1 LPRGGSAQRSA
12 APIAVVG
19 YDGSQGAKR
28 ALAAAA
34 AGVGTGGRV
43 FVVVAAA
50 SEEQLERE
58 DVRAEEEQVRRLL
71 AEAVA
76 YLDEVDVRAMARV
89 IEADPV
95 DALVDVAR
103 KTGAQVIA
111 VGARGDNFLART
123 LRGSVSQRLVARAPC
138 DLLVMR

>member
-1 LPRGGSAQRSA
+1 M
-12 APIAVVG
+12 
-19 YDGSQGAKR
+19 
-28 ALAAAA
+28 
-34 AGVGTGGRV
+34 
-43 FVVVAAA
+43 VVAAP

-123 LRGSVSQRLVARAPC
+123 LRGSVSERLVARAPC